1 MHTPSFRAKGVLC
14 TLLVL
19 QLHVW
24 PSACSLPG
32 LPGSDGWI
40 TVPIHVGDDL
50 DRAFAGTPFSGA
62 RSLAV
67 NVWTSEFRVVS
78 PSGLHELTGAMGESR
93 FGSIVRSIR
102 VSTSEA
108 WAEAEL
114 DRDGKMHAL
123 ASSTG
128 HSWERPASWT
138 SAAAEDESLLHAALM
153 DANSE
158 LVIASQVLDAAVT
171 YGMELGGVGSGIGTG
186 ANPSAKIGS
195 RSQAISGDL
204 SGVLGLL
211 AILLGAQ
218 LVGANFPAVFFLIQV
233 VVSVSLLLAVFNIA
247 PGGAPQSS
255 GGGTN
260 NPSNNGGGQNGGTP
274 VTGGATLR
282 VSNVLMNGV
291 PIWYVVP
298 LPLAGEQPIGNLL
311 GDEAIPSGAS
321 RDFDVPPG
329 LRKVNI
335 IVPTDTDCLRVYQW
349 NGVQL
354 ITGEVT
360 ELVQSD
366 EMQSDL
372 YPSDCGG

>member
-1 MHTPSFRAKGVLC
+1 MQTPSFRAKGILC
-14 TLLVL
+14 CLLVL

-32 LPGSDGWI
+32 LPGPDGWM
-40 TVPIHVGDDL
+40 TVPINVGDDL
-50 DRAFAGTPFSGA
+50 DRALEGTPFSGA

-67 NVWTSEFRVVS
+67 NVWTSEFRVAS

-93 FGSIVRSIR
+93 FGSMVRSIR

-108 WAEAEL
+108 WAEAAL
-114 DRDGKMHAL
+114 DSDGKLTAL
-123 ASSTG
+123 ASSSG
-128 HSWERPASWT
+128 HSWERPVDWASEAT
-138 SAAAEDESLLHAALM
+138 GDEESLHDALLN
-153 DANSE
+153 ANDE
-158 LVIASQVLDAAVT
+158 LIVASQALDAAVAF
-171 YGMELGGVGSGIGTG
+171 GVDLGGSGSGSGSG
-186 ANPSAKIGS
+186 ANPSAKVGS

-218 LVGANFPAVFFLIQV
+218 FVGANFPAIFFLIQV
-233 VVSVSLLLAVFNIA
+233 VVSVSLLLAVFNLG
-247 PGGAPQSS
+247 GGAPQPT
-255 GGGTN
+255 GGTN
-260 NPSNNGGGQNGGTP
+260 NPTNNGSGGQSGGTP

-282 VSNVLMNGV
+282 VSNVLTNDI

-298 LPLAGEQPIGNLL
+298 LPLAGEQAIGNLL
-311 GDEAIPSGAS
+311 GDEAIPSGGS
-321 RDFDVPPG
+321 RDFDVPSG
-329 LRKVNI
+329 TRKVNI

-354 ITGEVT
+354 LTGEVT
-360 ELVQSD
+360 ELVQSN
-366 EMQSDL
+366 EMQGVL

>member
-1 MHTPSFRAKGVLC
+1 MQTPSFRAKGVLC
-14 TLLVL
+14 CLLVL

-32 LPGSDGWI
+32 LPGPDGWV
-40 TVPIHVGDDL
+40 TVPINVGDDL

-62 RSLAV
+62 RSLSV
-67 NVWTSEFRVVS
+67 NVWTSEFRVAS
-78 PSGLHELTGAMGESR
+78 PNGLHELTGAMGESR

-108 WAEAEL
+108 WAAVEL
-114 DRDGKMHAL
+114 DRDGRLHAL
-123 ASSTG
+123 ASSGG
-128 HSWERPASWT
+128 HSWERPTDWT
-138 SAAAEDESLLHAALM
+138 SAAAGDESSLYAALM

-171 YGMELGGVGSGIGTG
+171 YGMAPGGDGSGSGHG

-233 VVSVSLLLAVFNIA
+233 VVSVSLLLAVFNLA
-247 PGGAPQSS
+247 SGGAPQPS
-255 GGGTN
+255 GGTN
-260 NPSNNGGGQNGGTP
+260 NPANNGNGGQNGGTP

-282 VSNVLMNGV
+282 VSNALINDV

-298 LPLAGEQPIGNLL
+298 LPLAGEQAMGNLL

-354 ITGEVT
+354 FTGEVT

-366 EMQSDL
+366 EMQGTL

>member
-1 MHTPSFRAKGVLC
+1 MQTPSFRAKGLLC
-14 TLLVL
+14 CLLVL

-32 LPGSDGWI
+32 LPGPDGWI
-40 TVPIHVGDDL
+40 TVPINVGDDL

-67 NVWTSEFRVVS
+67 NVWTSEFRVAS
-78 PSGLHELTGAMGESR
+78 PSGLHELTGAMGVSR

-108 WAEAEL
+108 WAVAEL
-114 DRDGKMHAL
+114 DRDGKVQALTSSSGHA
-123 ASSTG
+123 
-128 HSWERPASWT
+128 WERPVDWT
-138 SAAAEDESLLHAALM
+138 SAASGEEETLHGALLN
-153 DANSE
+153 ANDE
-158 LVIASQVLDAAVT
+158 LVAASQVLDAAVT
-171 YGMELGGVGSGIGTG
+171 YGMELGGDGSGSGHG
-186 ANPSAKIGS
+186 ANRSAKIGS

-218 LVGANFPAVFFLIQV
+218 WVGANFPAVFFLIQV
-233 VVSVSLLLAVFNIA
+233 VVSVSLLLAVFNLA
-247 PGGAPQSS
+247 PGGTPQPS
-255 GGGTN
+255 GGTN
-260 NPSNNGGGQNGGTP
+260 NPANNGDGGQNGGTP
-274 VTGGATLR
+274 ATGGATLR
-282 VSNVLMNGV
+282 VSNALINDV

-298 LPLAGEQPIGNLL
+298 LPLAGEQAMGNLL
-311 GDEAIPSGAS
+311 GDEAIPSGSS

-329 LRKVNI
+329 TRQVNI

-354 ITGEVT
+354 FTGEVT
-360 ELVQSD
+360 ELVQTD
-366 EMQSDL
+366 AMQGTL